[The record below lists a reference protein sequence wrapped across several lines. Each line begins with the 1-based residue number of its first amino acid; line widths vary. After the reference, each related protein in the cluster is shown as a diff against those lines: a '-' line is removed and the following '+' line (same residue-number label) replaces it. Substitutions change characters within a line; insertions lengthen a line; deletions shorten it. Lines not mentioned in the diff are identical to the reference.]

1 MGYILPLSLDVA
13 FMPSIIALY
22 TKVLALMLDSPK
34 LFGSWKAFRESFLYV
49 SIMSDTISNL
59 QPIGCSCASEIKLST
74 PAQRPSEIVCYTKVS
89 PACDV
94 CKC

>member
-1 MGYILPLSLDVA
+1 MGYILPFSLDVA

-22 TKVLALMLDSPK
+22 TKVLALMLDSLK
-34 LFGSWKAFRESFLYV
+34 LFFGSWKVFRKSFLYV

-74 PAQRPSEIVCYTKVS
+74 PAQRPSQIRMLY
-89 PACDV
+89 
-94 CKC
+94 